1 MENTSLVGGMI
12 VSGLISTAIA
22 LLVIFV
28 LGQLMPFPWD
38 MSRTL
43 LCVAIASFSGSAVSF
58 VRGFGQGRGGN

>member
-1 MENTSLVGGMI
+1 